1 MFSRSTTASINNIT
15 SGPGY
20 LSLPWRLTH
29 PTHSRVSTGHYP
41 PGWNLASQPYKLHLH
56 NHRNSRP
63 NPISTRSGLHARR
76 RTLLC
81 PLLTPVGISQHLTMP
96 VAQRPTDRPPRVMH
110 THLHAYARR
119 I

>member
-15 SGPGY
+15 SGPGN

-29 PTHSRVSTGHYP
+29 PTHTLVTTGHYP
-41 PGWNLASQPYKLHLH
+41 PGGNRASQPYKLHLH

-63 NPISTRSGLHARR
+63 NPITTRSGLQARR

-81 PLLTPVGISQHLTMP
+81 PLLTPAGISQHLTMP
-96 VAQRPTDRPPRVMH
+96 VAQRPTHRPPRGRPPP
-110 THLHAYARR
+110 LHAHPSP
-119 I
+119 